1 MEEKERGEPCSAFAE
16 AAVLSSC
23 TRSSRRLAGHPI
35 ESCKPPGVEW
45 GKFKLDNL
53 EYRAVSHEHQSFLQK
68 ALERKGFGEAYHKLS
83 DEYKLVRELLAARAR
98 AGLTQE
104 DVAKEMGTTKSAV
117 SRLES
122 AGRHSPSVATLKRY
136 ARAVGCNIEIR
147 LRPTR
152 SPKER

>member
-1 MEEKERGEPCSAFAE
+1 M
-16 AAVLSSC
+16 
-23 TRSSRRLAGHPI
+23 
-35 ESCKPPGVEW
+35 
-45 GKFKLDNL
+45 DDL
-53 EYRAVSHEHQSFLQK
+53 EYRPVSHDHESFLEK
-68 ALERKGFGEAYHKLS
+68 AMRRKGFGEAYHKLS